1 MKMENWKD
9 KKILV
14 AEDEIANYMLISVFL
29 GSTGAKITRAENGK
43 KAIEL
48 STNEQFDAIL
58 MDIKMPVMDG
68 FEATKE
74 IRKLND
80 KIPVI
85 AQTAYAYKRE
95 DCIAGG
101 FTDYISKP
109 FTKDN
114 LIQLLKNH
122 FNSQG

>member
-1 MKMENWKD
+1 MEKWED

-14 AEDEIANYMLISVFL
+14 AEDEMANYMLISLLL
-29 GSTGAKITRAENGK
+29 GETGAKITRAENGK
-43 KAIEL
+43 KAVDL
-48 STNEQFDAIL
+48 SASDQFDIIL

-68 FEATKE
+68 FEATNE
-74 IRKLND
+74 IRKFNS
-80 KIPVI
+80 KIPII

-109 FTKDN
+109 FTKDK
-114 LIQLLKNH
+114 LIQLIKNH
-122 FNSQG
+122 INSQG